1 MTLMGLLIVL
11 CWLPLATRM
20 SHQGQ
25 PV

>member
-1 MTLMGLLIVL
+1 LLIVL

>member
-1 MTLMGLLIVL
+1 MGLLIVL

>member
-1 MTLMGLLIVL
+1 MGLLIML

-20 SHQGQ
+20 SHQWL

>member
-1 MTLMGLLIVL
+1 LMGLLIVL

>member
-1 MTLMGLLIVL
+1 GLLIVL